1 MMAPPGA
8 SSPTSTFLPYAS
20 LVVAALAV
28 VVGPF
33 IQRAVAKQQLLG
45 PMRQAWIND
54 LRKRISE
61 FVATC
66 ERLVF
71 AAQFV
76 PDKYQA
82 YLRVS
87 ELIVEIELSL
97 NPREDEHNKLV
108 AELRTMS
115 LCASNIARSERAG
128 TQIENQQSYSTA
140 KDNLFTISK
149 QVFKAEWEAIKGWR
163 RTRRL
168 WRKAVR
174 KNKAF

>member
-1 MMAPPGA
+1 MIAPDA
-8 SSPTSTFLPYAS
+8 HSSTSTFLPYAS
-20 LVVAALAV
+20 LAVAALAV

-61 FVATC
+61 FVATS

-76 PDKYQA
+76 PDKYQEYSRIA
-82 YLRVS
+82 
-87 ELIVEIELSL
+87 ELVVEIELSL
-97 NPREDEHNKLV
+97 NPREKEHNALV
-108 AELRTMS
+108 VELRTMS
-115 LCASNIARSERAG
+115 LCASKIARVEREGA
-128 TQIENQQSYSTA
+128 QLENQDSYSTA
-140 KDNLFTISK
+140 KNNVFDISK
-149 QVFKAEWEAIKGWR
+149 QVFKAEWEVIKGWR

-168 WRKAVR
+168 WRKAAR
-174 KNKAF
+174 KDKAF

>member
-1 MMAPPGA
+1 MIAPDA
-8 SSPTSTFLPYAS
+8 HSSPSTFLPYAS
-20 LVVAALAV
+20 LAVAALAV

-61 FVATC
+61 LVATC

-71 AAQFV
+71 TSQFV
-76 PDKYQA
+76 PDKYQQYSRIA
-82 YLRVS
+82 
-87 ELIVEIELSL
+87 ELIGEIELSL
-97 NPREDEHNKLV
+97 NPQEKEHNALV

-115 LCASNIARSERAG
+115 LCASNIAKVEREG
-128 TQIENQQSYSTA
+128 TQLENQHSYSTA
-140 KDNLFTISK
+140 KNNVFNISK
-149 QVFKAEWEAIKGWR
+149 QVFKAEWEVIKGWR
-163 RTRRL
+163 RIRRL

-174 KNKAF
+174 KDKAF

>member
-1 MMAPPGA
+1 MIAPDA
-8 SSPTSTFLPYAS
+8 HLSTSTFLPYAS
-20 LVVAALAV
+20 LAVAALAV

-61 FVATC
+61 LVAIS

-71 AAQFV
+71 ALQLV
-76 PDKYQA
+76 PDPYQE
-82 YLRVS
+82 YSRIG
-87 ELIVEIELSL
+87 ELVVEIELSL
-97 NPREDEHNKLV
+97 NPREKEHNALV

-115 LCASNIARSERAG
+115 LCASNIAKAAREG
-128 TQIENQQSYSTA
+128 KQLENQNSYSAA
-140 KDNLFTISK
+140 KDNVFNIAK
-149 QVFKAEWEAIKGWR
+149 QVFKAEWEVIKGWR

-168 WRKAVR
+168 WRKLVR
-174 KNKAF
+174 KDKAF

>member
-1 MMAPPGA
+1 MAPTTANA
-8 SSPTSTFLPYAS
+8 STSTFLPYAS

-71 AAQFV
+71 AAQWV
-76 PDKYQA
+76 PDKYQEYSRIA
-82 YLRVS
+82 
-87 ELIVEIELSL
+87 ELVVEIELSL
-97 NPREDEHNKLV
+97 NPREEEHNALV

-115 LCASNIARSERAG
+115 LCASNIARATREG
-128 TQIENQQSYSTA
+128 TEIQNKHSYSTA
-140 KDNLFTISK
+140 KDNLFKISK
-149 QVFKAEWEAIKGWR
+149 QVFKAEWETIKGWR